1 MSDRDT
7 IHLLDELQHAR
18 SLADSMERAFR
29 QANLRCV
36 ELMDEVDRLKKVV
49 IENTRV
55 DVRGTMYWPQ
65 WVTEI
70 IRPMPGDKE

>member
-36 ELMDEVDRLKKVV
+36 DLMDEVDRLKKAV

-65 WVTEI
+65 WVTETFG
-70 IRPMPGDKE
+70 PMDRGEE

>member
-36 ELMDEVDRLKKVV
+36 ELLDELDRLKKAV

-65 WVTEI
+65 WVTETI
-70 IRPMPGDKE
+70 GPLPGDKE